1 MIWLYERDDEAMHV
15 ETRVDTQ
22 TGEYVGT
29 LIWPDGRRE
38 TQRSADGSAF
48 SAWLRGLADYLQRC
62 RWSLAGPPAL
72 RQTIGRAGPRAE
84 CDDAASRY
92 EVASR

>member
-1 MIWLYERDDEAMHV
+1 MIWLYERDDEAMRV
-15 ETRVDTQ
+15 ETRVDPQ

-38 TQRSADGSAF
+38 TQRSADGPSF
-48 SAWLRGLADYLQRC
+48 SAWLRGLADDLQRC

-72 RQTIGRAGPRAE
+72 RLTF
-84 CDDAASRY
+84 AAPAHALNAPMARP
-92 EVASR
+92 